1 MKYQDHTIAVLK
13 QEISP
18 KSDIKIQ
25 LSIYMANR
33 EKSDMHVRY
42 QTSESGIVDMRTPC
56 FSFIAVPLLFT
67 VYIIRQ

>member
-1 MKYQDHTIAVLK
+1 
-13 QEISP
+13 
-18 KSDIKIQ
+18 
-25 LSIYMANR
+25 MANI